1 MRITEAFK
9 NPRLSEIT
17 PLIRS
22 DLDIPSSLW
31 LRSAPA
37 PGNPTPARPR
47 MLSAPPRAQS
57 PSRLSP
63 TQPHA
68 PEARA
73 WSGCAAPAEAAP
85 VAWASSP
92 RMLRCG
98 ARRPPQSTR
107 ARMPQKFGSGSVGSK
122 MRPKPR
128 FTEPR
133 ANKHAQAFTQTSPR
147 PALAAAGLGHG
158 RPGKSPGSTRGRR
171 SRSAAKRLQN
181 FSTLHGVRGQKFGA

>member
-1 MRITEAFK
+1 MSYIGGCIATTQFLFRLSISGGFGVVLMRITEAFK

-85 VAWASSP
+85 GAWTSSP

-98 ARRPPQSTR
+98 ARRLPVHQGPDASEIRLWVCGEQN
-107 ARMPQKFGSGSVGSK
+107 A
-122 MRPKPR
+122 
-128 FTEPR
+128 
-133 ANKHAQAFTQTSPR
+133 TQTPFYRAPR
-147 PALAAAGLGHG
+147 
-158 RPGKSPGSTRGRR
+158 K
-171 SRSAAKRLQN
+171 
-181 FSTLHGVRGQKFGA
+181 